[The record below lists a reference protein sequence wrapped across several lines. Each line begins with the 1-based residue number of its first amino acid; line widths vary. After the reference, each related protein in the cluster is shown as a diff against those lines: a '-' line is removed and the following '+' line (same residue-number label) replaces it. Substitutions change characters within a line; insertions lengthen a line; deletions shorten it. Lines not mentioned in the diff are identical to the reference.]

1 MVTRR
6 KLSRVQTHGIMRI
19 FPIFSAVAAFA
30 TQVSAQTIDRQLIAG
45 CIPCH
50 SADGISR
57 FGEVP
62 NLAGQNEPYLLNQ
75 LRAFHSGKR
84 PHKQMQY
91 MSRDLTEKEM
101 EAIADYFSHLPPR

>member
-1 MVTRR
+1 MKR
-6 KLSRVQTHGIMRI
+6 
-19 FPIFSAVAAFA
+19 AVVFVGALFF
-30 TQVSAQTIDRQLIAG
+30 TGPSVAQTIDPQLIAG
-45 CIPCH
+45 CVPCH

-62 NLAGQNEPYLLNQ
+62 NLAGQNAPYLLNQ

-84 PHKQMQY
+84 QHKQMQY
-91 MSRDLTEKEM
+91 MSRDMTEKEM

>member
-1 MVTRR
+1 
-6 KLSRVQTHGIMRI
+6 MR
-19 FPIFSAVAAFA
+19 FSAFFFAVTAFA
-30 TQVSAQTIDRQLIAG
+30 VPALAQPIAPKQIAA
-45 CIPCH
+45 CAPCH
-50 SADGISR
+50 SADGVSR

-91 MSRDLTEKEM
+91 MSHDLTEKDM